1 MFRSPPAVRGAR
13 IAALLYGGLP
23 GLFAVPGVTAQT
35 APTFPAAFHADWRD
49 GAQLAGTGVLYV
61 LPYLLKLPS
70 GPPPCAPCDPATVW
84 NLDRVGIRSQSAT
97 AGTASS
103 ILLVAEGGLAFGGAL
118 EGASG
123 PAVRGRLAVLADA
136 GMWSVTASGWIKA
149 LVHRSRPVLY
159 TSGAA
164 AAANDR
170 DSRMSFPSGHATVAF
185 AMAAAYLEM
194 ARRDHAPHVTRNAI
208 LLFGTATAVSALRVA
223 AGRHFPTDVLAGAL
237 LGSGV
242 GFVVARL
249 HH

>member
-1 MFRSPPAVRGAR
+1 MFRSPPAARGAR
-13 IAALLYGGLP
+13 IAALTCGGLF
-23 GLFAVPGVTAQT
+23 GFGSAAAQT
-35 APTFPAAFHADWRD
+35 APAFPAAYHADWRD
-49 GAQLAGTGVLYV
+49 GAELGGAGVLYV

-70 GPPPCAPCDPATVW
+70 GPPPCAPCDPASVW
-84 NLDRVGIRSQSAT
+84 SLDRVGIRSHSST

-103 ILLVAEGGLAFGGAL
+103 ALLIAEGGMAFAAALDGA
-118 EGASG
+118 EGNAA
-123 PAVRGRLAVLADA
+123 PGRIVVLVDA
-136 GMWSVTASGWIKA
+136 GAWSAVASSWIKA

-164 AAANDR
+164 AAASDR
-170 DSRMSFPSGHATVAF
+170 DSRMSFPSGHATVGF
-185 AMAAAYLEM
+185 AIAAAYLEM
-194 ARRDHAPHVTRNAI
+194 ARRDHAPHATRNAL

-237 LGSGV
+237 LGTGV